1 MADTKYTQ
9 AHAWAKQDGEEIVIG
24 ISEYAVEHMGDIIF
38 VELPEVGALLT
49 AGKAYGSVESA
60 KAVEDLISPVTGTIT
75 RVNDELMDV
84 PETMNED
91 PDGAGWTVAV
101 AAEGAELGETMDEAA
116 YNAYL
121 ETL

>member
-9 AHAWAKQDGEEIVIG
+9 AHAWAKQDGEEILIG

-38 VELPEVGALLT
+38 VELPEAGALLT